1 MACMVRA
8 WRARRGSPPGAE
20 LALGVAARLRRWA
33 PVAARLQTEAAPGAR
48 ARGGRVRASAAERG
62 SESARSRSSPGAR
75 ARERGCGDSTGPRL
89 GLGSLRGAAPPPRWW
104 SGGEARTQARYGVGW
119 GECGR
124 RGDGRE
130 ERNARVGMAAKE
142 TRAIPDQRGAYSRN
156 FLETRNLLAKAC
168 GSTDA
173 KLAA

>member
-1 MACMVRA
+1 MVRA

-75 ARERGCGDSTGPRL
+75 ARASADAVTQRARGWGWAALGELPPHPDGGAVVRRAHRL
-89 GLGSLRGAAPPPRWW
+89 DM
-104 SGGEARTQARYGVGW
+104 GW

>member
-75 ARERGCGDSTGPRL
+75 ARARASGDAVTQR
-89 GLGSLRGAAPPPRWW
+89 
-104 SGGEARTQARYGVGW
+104 ARGW
-119 GECGR
+119 GWAALGELPPHPDGGAVVRRAHRLDMGWGGGSAEEGEMGGR
-124 RGDGRE
+124 KGTPAWGWQLRRPGL
-130 ERNARVGMAAKE
+130 
-142 TRAIPDQRGAYSRN
+142 
-156 FLETRNLLAKAC
+156 FLTSVVHILEI
-168 GSTDA
+168 S
-173 KLAA
+173 